1 MNVTIGVE
9 QYVVRFD
16 IAVDD
21 VLAVYISQSASKLG
35 NPKPNSLFGES
46 LSRDVEPQISTSH
59 QIDHKV
65 HVFDV
70 LETVS
75 QVTDERMIDIFQHSP
90 FSNNVTHAFRSHNFI
105 FSDIFKSKGKIRVLS
120 LDNSY
125 LSKGTSADDS
135 QEAEMIEVHFAVE
148 VDGFSLAVAHREEV
162 DMVDDVEL
170 S

>member
-65 HVFDV
+65 PII
-70 LETVS
+70 EC
-75 QVTDERMIDIFQHSP
+75 EP
-90 FSNNVTHAFRSHNFI
+90 RSGMCRRRAYMY
-105 FSDIFKSKGKIRVLS
+105 SMSWKLYLKLQMKG
-120 LDNSY
+120 
-125 LSKGTSADDS
+125 
-135 QEAEMIEVHFAVE
+135 
-148 VDGFSLAVAHREEV
+148 
-162 DMVDDVEL
+162 
-170 S
+170 